1 MLEFFKKIFE
11 SGVPRRKPRQ
21 ECRELARLSEAVR
34 RQTEL
39 LELAHDAILIREPD
53 GAIRFWNRAAEALY
67 GWPRE
72 QALGRSAQDLLHPRY
87 PKKVEEM
94 LLELEQSGFW
104 EGELVQT
111 RRDGSTVTVISRWA
125 AWRTE
130 DLRIEVV
137 EINRDISQRKDTE
150 RVEIS
155 FSPSETED
163 GMFGIGS
170 LRDASE
176 RKDLERVL
184 REKNLALERA
194 GAAKDLFLS
203 NMSHELRTPLNAI
216 IGFTGTLLMRLAGP
230 LTNEQERQ
238 LQRIQAG
245 GKHLLALVG
254 DLLDLA
260 KLESGKVEVQLK
272 EASCQ
277 DVLREVVSAL
287 QPMAA
292 AKALAFEAEF
302 PEQPLMVHTD
312 PRALGQ
318 IVFNLGNNAIK
329 FTSRGSVRIEVG
341 ENGENG
347 AAIHVV
353 DTGAGIKVEDQQK
366 LFQSF
371 ERINP
376 DARTNGGGI
385 GLYLSWKL
393 AGLIGARIEVQ
404 SECGKGSR
412 FTLFLPR
419 GEAL

>member
-1 MLEFFKKIFE
+1 MLSDLER
-11 SGVPRRKPRQ
+11 SG
-21 ECRELARLSEAVR
+21 S
-34 RQTEL
+34 
-39 LELAHDAILIREPD
+39 
-53 GAIRFWNRAAEALY
+53 
-67 GWPRE
+67 
-72 QALGRSAQDLLHPRY
+72 
-87 PKKVEEM
+87 
-94 LLELEQSGFW
+94 W
-104 EGELVQT
+104 EGELVRT
-111 RRDGSTVTVISRWA
+111 RRDGSTVTVLSRWA
-125 AWRTE
+125 SWRTE
-130 DLRIEVV
+130 DERIEIV
-137 EINRDISQRKDTE
+137 EIDRDIPERRNAE

-155 FSPSETED
+155 LSPIETEE
-163 GMFGIGS
+163 GILAIGACDS
-170 LRDASE
+170 SE
-176 RKDLERVL
+176 RKELERVL

-245 GKHLLALVG
+245 GKHLLTLVG

-277 DVLREVVSAL
+277 DVVREVVTAL
-287 QPMAA
+287 RPMAA
-292 AKALAFEAEF
+292 AKEIAFEAQF
-302 PEQPLMVHTD
+302 PEQPLMVQTD

-329 FTSRGSVRIEVG
+329 FTPRGSVRIEVG
-341 ENGENG
+341 ANGESA

-353 DTGAGIKVEDQQK
+353 DTGAGIKAEDQRK

-376 DARTNGGGI
+376 GARTNGAGI

-393 AGLIGARIEVQ
+393 AGMIGARIELQ
-404 SECGKGSR
+404 SEYGKGSR

>member
-1 MLEFFKKIFE
+1 MLEFVKKILE
-11 SGVPRRKPRQ
+11 SDFLNRK
-21 ECRELARLSEAVR
+21 LARPAGAS
-34 RQTEL
+34 RQMEL

-53 GAIRFWNRAAEALY
+53 GAIRFWNRGAEALY

-72 QALGRSAQDLLHPRY
+72 QALGRGAQDLLPTLY
-87 PKKVEEM
+87 PKKAEEM
-94 LLELEQSGFW
+94 LRDLEQSGSW
-104 EGELVQT
+104 EGELVRT
-111 RRDGSTVTVISRWA
+111 RRDGATVTVLSRWA
-125 AWRTE
+125 WWRTE
-130 DLRIEVV
+130 DQRIEIV
-137 EINRDISQRKDTE
+137 EIDRDISERKNGE

-155 FSPSETED
+155 LSPVETEE
-163 GMFGIGS
+163 GTLLIGS
-170 LRDASE
+170 ARDTSE
-176 RKDLERVL
+176 RKELERVL

-194 GAAKDLFLS
+194 SAAKDLFLS

-230 LTNEQERQ
+230 LTSEQERQ

-245 GKHLLALVG
+245 GKHLLTLVG

-287 QPMAA
+287 RPMAA
-292 AKALAFEAEF
+292 AKELAFEVQF
-302 PEQPLMVHTD
+302 PEQPLMVQTD

-329 FTSRGSVRIEVG
+329 YTPRGSVRIEVG
-341 ENGENG
+341 ANGESA

-353 DTGAGIKVEDQQK
+353 DTGAGIKPEDQRK

-371 ERINP
+371 ERINS
-376 DARTNGGGI
+376 DARTNGAGI

-393 AGLIGARIEVQ
+393 AGMIGARIELQ
-404 SECGKGSR
+404 SEHGSGSR

-419 GEAL
+419 GRAL